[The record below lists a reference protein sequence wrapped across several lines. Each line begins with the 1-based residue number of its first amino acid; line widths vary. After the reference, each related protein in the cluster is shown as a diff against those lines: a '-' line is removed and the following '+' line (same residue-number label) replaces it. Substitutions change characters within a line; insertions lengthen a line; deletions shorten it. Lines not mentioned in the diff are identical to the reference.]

1 MRQKYQVRNITRKPK
16 PAQGPDTRTTIEKRG
31 HFVAYRNAQ
40 GNNVMLRPDEVKII
54 NEPNEDI
61 ISLVTTG
68 YLSCEPLKD
77 ITDALQNHTG
87 STSRKKKGNPEADT
101 TAELAQATAIGN
113 RARQARA
120 SMMGETQNSKGV
132 TELEHTSRPRKPAPE
147 LEGAV
152 NPDGTPNFTV
162 TASRDSVPKRQR
174 AR

>member
-1 MRQKYQVRNITRKPK
+1 MRQKYQVRNITKKPK
-16 PAQGPDTRTTIEKRG
+16 PAQGPDTRTVIEKRG
-31 HFVAYRNAQ
+31 HFVCYRNSA

-77 ITDALQNHTG
+77 ITDALKNHTG
-87 STSRKKKGNPEADT
+87 TSSRKKKADPEAET
-101 TAELAQATAIGN
+101 AAELAQATAMGK

-120 SMMGETQNSKGV
+120 SMMGETQNTRGV
-132 TELEHTSRPRKPAPE
+132 TE

-152 NPDGTPNFTV
+152 NPDGNPNFTV
-162 TASRDSVPKRQR
+162 TASRDSVPKRER